1 MTCNRRFVVFKFGK
15 RKSDEV
21 QAQYNL
27 MYYSF
32 TDTATTEIYTAYRH
46 WFKVVFLSG
55 LSKTKMREA
64 LLQSQRDNLFET
76 LKRRAEQLLALRDEA
91 NEMLSMSVSND
102 DENKECLNDS
112 VDFENHIRTIL
123 DKGWMEK
130 KAKEEARLKMMAET
144 EGGAPA
150 AGAAKNGAGAGA
162 SRAPPSPAAA
172 P

>member
-1 MTCNRRFVVFKFGK
+1 MTGNQTVMVFKIWK
-15 RKSDEV
+15 RKSDEF

-27 MYYSF
+27 MYKTF
-32 TDTATTEIYTAYRH
+32 TRMMKIKIYTAYRH

-130 KAKEEARLKMMAET
+130 KAKEEARLKMMAEM

-150 AGAAKNGAGAGA
+150 AGGAKKRGG
-162 SRAPPSPAAA
+162 RRR
-172 P
+172 